1 MNTTEAAA
9 ATGRTKTTIRNWI
22 QRGRLEAEWRFIPG
36 PPGWAWYITPEAL
49 AAAIAAQRR
58 PGRPYKSLSA
68 AIEAVS
74 AKTAPVQ
81 AEGETR
87 P

>member
-1 MNTTEAAA
+1 MTTNEAAEA
-9 ATGRTKTTIRNWI
+9 AGRTKTTIRNWI
-22 QRGRLEAEWRFIPG
+22 RRKVLAASIKQTSG
-36 PPGWAWYITPEAL
+36 PPGFAWDITPEAL

>member
-9 ATGRTKTTIRNWI
+9 AAGRTATTIRNWI
-22 QRGRLEAEWRFIPG
+22 RRKVPAASIKQTEG
-36 PPGWAWYITPEAL
+36 PPGFAWDITPEAL
-49 AAAIAAQRR
+49 AVAIAAQRR
-58 PGRPYKSLSA
+58 PGRPYKNLSA

-74 AKTAPVQ
+74 AKNAPVQ